1 MAGKGADR
9 YRGSGIH
16 RRGGRRSLV
25 LFYGMAALLA
35 RRVGHVSPE
44 ARVDPD
50 FQRRLIEV
58 EFEGIAQFRAGQA
71 IRAGVAMA
79 IAFWKEGLLWR
90 ITQSK
95 T

>member
-1 MAGKGADR
+1 IGTGEAASTGVVVG
-9 YRGSGIH
+9 
-16 RRGGRRSLV
+16 V
-25 LFYGMAALLA
+25 LWSFFYVMAALLA
-35 RRVGHVSPE
+35 RRVRLVSPE

-79 IAFWKEGLLWR
+79 IALWKEGLLWR